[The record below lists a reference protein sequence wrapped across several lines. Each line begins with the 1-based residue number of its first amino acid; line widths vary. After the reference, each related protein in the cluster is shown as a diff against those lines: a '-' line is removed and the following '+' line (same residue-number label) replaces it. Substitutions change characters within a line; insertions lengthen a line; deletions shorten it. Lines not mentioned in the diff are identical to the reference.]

1 PSKKPNLPSK
11 SLRSSQ
17 KTQHINMPLF
27 KRSSKNQ
34 SSSAAST
41 PVQTPSQTPRVS
53 MQEDQRPL
61 NPTGKATRDQ
71 VLSVLM
77 SQTMGNGFSRT
88 YVC

>member
-1 PSKKPNLPSK
+1 
-11 SLRSSQ
+11 R

-61 NPTGKATRDQ
+61 NPAGKATRDQ

-77 SQTMGNGFSRT
+77 SQAMGSGFPRT